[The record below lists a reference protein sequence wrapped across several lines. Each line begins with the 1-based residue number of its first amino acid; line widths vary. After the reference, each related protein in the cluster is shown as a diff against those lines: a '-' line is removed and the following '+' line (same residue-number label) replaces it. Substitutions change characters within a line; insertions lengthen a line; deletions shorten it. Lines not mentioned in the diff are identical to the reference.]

1 MGMNDAPAHRRHLG
15 RDGELCPY
23 VAVHH
28 AKCRLWW
35 VTTHERL
42 NTIHHPGHPIM
53 THAIVNDFNV
63 GMREW
68 FEAGHCGLTHVV
80 DVYNM
85 TGTPF
90 SPHNSFRTSGCPA
103 AQL

>member
-23 VAVHH
+23 VAAHH